1 MGPPGSYEKGR
12 DQTGLSSSRKIAA
25 QLRRNDSRKDLWLE
39 MLLGILPENLLYDS
53 LSLMSSGKESKK
65 SGKLPESPFFS
76 RLKDVSFLSCRIL
89 SGMVPVRRLPPKLS
103 SVN

>member
-1 MGPPGSYEKGR
+1 MVNIAWKVPRKSGIFPLKLLCP
-12 DQTGLSSSRKIAA
+12 SSRNCNWGD
-25 QLRRNDSRKDLWLE
+25 RLE

-65 SGKLPESPFFS
+65 SGKLPESLFFS
-76 RLKDVSFLSCRIL
+76 RLKYVTFLSCRIL
-89 SGMVPVRRLPPKLS
+89 SGILPVRRLPPKLS